1 MLTLTNIIP
10 VFTIYAGDLYVTK
23 DDAEVVLSTLNMKSV
38 VSSIPCTVP
47 ILLLHGTDDELI
59 SLDDAKSYK
68 EERSSIDLMII
79 EGARHA
85 FRGKK
90 QLKQFLSTVTDW
102 IGAKYKTRF

>member
-1 MLTLTNIIP
+1 MKTVISAIP
-10 VFTIYAGDLYVTK
+10 GD
-23 DDAEVVLSTLNMKSV
+23 
-38 VSSIPCTVP
+38 VP

-68 EERSSIDLMII
+68 EARSSIDLTVI

-90 QLKQFLSTVTDW
+90 QLKQFVTTVTDW
-102 IGAKYKTRF
+102 IDAKYKTRF